1 MSTFDSTKLP
11 LRDVIAGIKKG
22 EYQLPDFQRGWVWN
36 DEHVR
41 SLLVSISRSFPIG
54 AVMTLETGGEVH
66 FQVRPIEN
74 VVLDQE
80 VEPEKLILDGQ
91 QRLTSLT
98 QVLGLKGPVKTFDHK
113 KSEIERYYYI
123 DIPKVLNGSD
133 IDEAFYSVSSDKTK
147 TSDFGRQID
156 LDLTTLEKEVE
167 ALQFPCN
174 RLLDYDSCDEWQDL
188 CYDTGKRDQFKE
200 FKKLVISPVREYSIP
215 VIGLN
220 KHTSKEAVC
229 LVFEKVNTGGV
240 SLTVFEL
247 ITASF
252 AANGFNLREDWYGDR
267 RAKKQGR
274 YDRLKGDKLLKPLT
288 PTDFIQTIT
297 LLNTYEKNMKARAE
311 GLPDSQLPGVSCKR
325 KTMLNLTLQEYL
337 NWATKVEEAFTRA
350 AQFLRK
356 ECLFDNKNL
365 PYRTQLVPLAAIMTH
380 LGQSWLE
387 PKVYRRLSQ
396 WYWCGV
402 MGELY
407 GSAIENRFAND
418 IEDFFIWME
427 DEDKKPSTVFD
438 ASFQPSRLE
447 TLRTRNSAAY
457 KGLHV
462 LTLRQGAKDLFWKAD
477 VQELDQMGEA
487 LDIHHIFPSNWCDKN
502 GFEKEVCDSAVNKTP
517 ISYKA
522 NRKIGGAAPSKYLD
536 SLQNDKQVGLTDL
549 EMDQLLE
556 SHFIDPGA
564 LRTDDFQTFLRN
576 RSIGLLEV
584 IYAAMG
590 KGDTPPE
597 KLTIFGLTAEEDRAA
612 QREQKLAGGE
622 TSMVEFKSTLRWNIR
637 ANMIDKTMEEII
649 LKSIA
654 ALNNRYGGTLFVGV
668 GEDDAGAG
676 IVIGLD
682 MDYATLKEANKDR
695 FELHLR
701 ELLNAAYGA
710 NFTTTQLEI
719 TFPLKDGK
727 EFCQIDVKRGKEPL
741 YTQVSGKDKNAPK
754 TEKFYVRSGNSS
766 RALPIDEIPKY
777 VAQRF
782 KLTP

>member
-11 LRDVIAGIKKG
+11 LRDVITGIKKG
-22 EYQLPDFQRGWVWN
+22 EYQLPDFQRGWVWD

-54 AVMTLETGGEVH
+54 AVMTLETGGEVS

-74 VVLDQE
+74 VVLNGD

-113 KSEIERYYYI
+113 KSQIERFYYI
-123 DIPKVLNGSD
+123 DIPTILNGGD
-133 IDEAFYSVSSDKTK
+133 IDEAFYSVSADKTK

-188 CYDTGKRDQFKE
+188 CYDTGKRDEFKE
-200 FKKLVISPVREYSIP
+200 FKKLVISPYREYSVPI
-215 VIGLN
+215 IALN

-240 SLTVFEL
+240 SLNVFEL

-252 AANGFNLREDWYGDR
+252 AADGFNLREDWFGDR
-267 RAKKQGR
+267 RKKTEGR
-274 YDRLKGDKLLKPLT
+274 YDRLKKDKLLSKLDPS
-288 PTDFIQTIT
+288 DFIQAIT
-297 LLNTYEKNMKARAE
+297 LLSTYEKNQEARAA
-311 GLPDSQLPGVSCKR
+311 GVPDSQVPGVSCKR
-325 KTMLNLTLQEYL
+325 KTMLNLTLDDYQK
-337 NWATKVEEAFTRA
+337 WAPKVEEGFTRA

-356 ECLFDNKNL
+356 ECFFDQRNL

-380 LGQSWLE
+380 LGSSWLE
-387 PKVYRRLSQ
+387 PKIHGRLSQ

-418 IEDFFIWME
+418 IEDFFVWMK
-427 DEDKKPSTVFD
+427 DETKKPRTIFD

-462 LTLRQGAKDLFWKAD
+462 LTLRQGAKDFFWKAG

-487 LDIHHIFPSNWCDKN
+487 LDIHHIFPSSWCDKQ
-502 GFEKEVCDSAVNKTP
+502 GIEKSVYDSAVNKTP

-536 SLQNDKQVGLTDL
+536 KLQKEKEVGLSDE
-549 EMDQLLE
+549 EMDHLLE
-556 SHFIDPGA
+556 SHLIDPGT
-564 LRTDDFQTFLRN
+564 LRCDDFSAFLRS
-576 RSIGLLEV
+576 RAIALLEV
-584 IYAAMG
+584 IYEAMG
-590 KGDTPPE
+590 KGDVPPE
-597 KLTIFGLTAEEDRAA
+597 KLTIFGLTAAEDEAA
-612 QREQKLAGGE
+612 RIEQKIAGGE
-622 TSMVEFKSTLRWNIR
+622 TTMVEFKSTLRWHIM
-637 ANMIDKTMEEII
+637 ANRVDKKMEEII

-654 ALNNRYGGTLFVGV
+654 ALSNRYGGTLFIGV
-668 GEDDAGAG
+668 KDDGE
-676 IVIGLD
+676 ILGLEA
-682 MDYATLKEANKDR
+682 DYATLKEQDKDR
-695 FELHLR
+695 FELHFR
-701 ELLNAAYGA
+701 ELINAAYGT
-710 NFTTTQLEI
+710 NFATSQLEI
-719 TFPLKDGK
+719 TFPEKDGK
-727 EFCQIDVKRGKEPL
+727 EFCMIEVKRGKEPL
-741 YTQVSGKDKNAPK
+741 YTLVSGQGDNAPK

-766 RALPIDEIPKY
+766 RELPIEEISKY
-777 VAQRF
+777 VGERF
-782 KLTP
+782 KHNA

>member
-11 LRDVIAGIKKG
+11 LREVIAGIKKG
-22 EYQLPDFQRGWVWN
+22 EYQLPDFQRGWVWD

-41 SLLVSISRSFPIG
+41 SLLVSIARSFPIG
-54 AVMTLETGGEVH
+54 AVMTLETGGDVK

-74 VVLDQE
+74 VILPGD

-98 QVLGLKGPVKTFDHK
+98 QVLGLTGPVKTFDHK
-113 KSEIERYYYI
+113 KAEVERYYYI
-123 DIPKVLNGSD
+123 DILKVLNGGD
-133 IDEAFYSVSSDKTK
+133 IDEAFYSVNADRIK

-156 LDLTTLEKEVE
+156 LDLTTLDKEVE

-174 RLLDYDSCDEWQDL
+174 CILNYDTWQDR
-188 CYDTGKRDQFKE
+188 CYEAGKFKE
-200 FKKLVISPVREYSIP
+200 FQEFRKRLLEPIRDYNVPIIA
-215 VIGLN
+215 LN

-252 AANGFNLREDWYGDR
+252 AADGFNLREDWFGDR
-267 RAKKQGR
+267 RAKKPGR
-274 YDRLKGDKLLKPLT
+274 YDRLKSDSLLKPLT

-297 LLNTYEKNMKARAE
+297 LLQTYERNQQERAA
-311 GLPDSQLPGVSCKR
+311 GTPDSQLPGISCKR
-325 KTMLNLTLQEYL
+325 KTMLNLTLDDYL
-337 NWATKVEEAFTRA
+337 KWATKVEEGFTRVA
-350 AQFLRK
+350 HFLRK
-356 ECLFDNKNL
+356 ECFFDERNI

-407 GSAIENRFAND
+407 GSGVENRSAND

-427 DEDKKPSTVFD
+427 NEDKKPRTIFD

-462 LTLRQGAKDLFWKAD
+462 LTLRQGAKDFFWKAG

-487 LDIHHIFPSNWCDKN
+487 LDIHHIFPVNWCDKN
-502 GFEKEVCDSAVNKTP
+502 GIERDFYDSAVNKTP

-522 NRKIGGAAPSKYLD
+522 NRKIGGAAPSKYLP
-536 SLQNDKQVGLTDL
+536 SLQNDTQVGLTDL
-549 EMDQLLE
+549 EMDRLLE
-556 SHFIDPGA
+556 SHFIDPGT
-564 LRTDDFQTFLRN
+564 LRNDNFQIFLRN
-576 RSIGLLEV
+576 RAIALLEV

-597 KLTIFGLTAEEDRAA
+597 KLTIFGLTAEEDKAA
-612 QREQKLAGGE
+612 RLDQQIAGGE
-622 TSMVEFKSTLRWNIR
+622 TPMVEFKSTLRWNVN
-637 ANMIDKTMEEII
+637 ANMVDKKMEEII

-654 ALNNRYGGTLFVGV
+654 ALSNFYGGTLFIGV
-668 GEDDAGAG
+668 RDDGE
-676 IVIGLD
+676 VLGLD
-682 MDYATLKEANKDR
+682 ADYATLKEPNKDR

-701 ELLNAAYGA
+701 ELINAAYGA
-710 NFTTTQLEI
+710 NFATSQLEI
-719 TFPLKDGK
+719 TFPVKDSK

-741 YTQVSGKDKNAPK
+741 YTAVSGKDSNAPK
-754 TEKFYVRSGNSS
+754 VEKFFVRSGNSS
-766 RALPIDEIPKY
+766 RELPIDEIPKY
-777 VAQRF
+777 VSQRF
-782 KLTP
+782 KHSS

>member
-11 LRDVIAGIKKG
+11 LRDLIRGIKEG
-22 EYQLPDFQRGWVWN
+22 EYQLPDFQRGWVWD

-41 SLLVSISRSFPIG
+41 SLLVSIARSFPIG

-74 VVLDQE
+74 VVLEED

-98 QVLGLKGPVKTFDHK
+98 QVLGLNVPVRTFDHK
-113 KSEIERYYYI
+113 KAEVERYYYI
-123 DIPKVLNGSD
+123 DIRKVLNGDD
-133 IDEAFYSVSSDKTK
+133 IDDAFYSVSNEKTK
-147 TSDFGRQID
+147 TSDFGRQVD
-156 LDLTTLEKEVE
+156 LDLSSMEKEVE

-188 CYDTGKRDQFKE
+188 CYDTGKRDEFKE
-200 FKKLVISPVREYSIP
+200 FKKLVISPVREYSVPI
-215 VIGLN
+215 IALN

-240 SLTVFEL
+240 SLNVFEL

-252 AANGFNLREDWYGDR
+252 AANGFNLREDWFGDSR
-267 RAKKQGR
+267 TKKAGR
-274 YDRLKGDKLLKPLT
+274 FDRLKADKLLKKIDPS
-288 PTDFIQTIT
+288 DFIQAIT
-297 LLNTYEKNMKARAE
+297 LLSTYEKNQAERAA
-311 GLPDSQLPGVSCKR
+311 GVPDSQVPGVSCKR
-325 KTMLNLTLQEYL
+325 KTMLNLTLEEYL
-337 NWATKVEEAFTRA
+337 KWADKVEHGFTRA
-350 AQFLRK
+350 AQFLQK
-356 ECLFDNKNL
+356 ECFFDQRNL

-380 LGQSWLE
+380 IGQRWLE

-418 IEDFFIWME
+418 IEDFFVWMG
-427 DEDKKPSTVFD
+427 DEDKKPRTVFD

-457 KGLHV
+457 KGLNV
-462 LTLRQGAKDLFWKAD
+462 LALRQGAKDLFWKAD
-477 VQELDQMGEA
+477 VQELDQMGEG
-487 LDIHHIFPSNWCDKN
+487 LDIHHIFPTNWCNKN
-502 GFEKEVCDSAVNKTP
+502 GVDKEVCDSAVNKTP

-522 NRKIGGAAPSKYLD
+522 NRKIGGTAPSKYLL

-564 LRTDDFQTFLRN
+564 LRSDDFKTFLRN
-576 RSIGLLEV
+576 RSIALLEV
-584 IYAAMG
+584 IYEAMG

-597 KLTIFGLTAEEDRAA
+597 KLTIFGLNADEDRAA
-612 QREQKLAGGE
+612 RLEQKIAEGE
-622 TSMVEFKSTLRWNIR
+622 TSMVEFKSTLRWNVK
-637 ANMIDKTMEEII
+637 ASMLDKKMEEII
-649 LKSIA
+649 LKGIA
-654 ALNNRYGGTLFVGV
+654 AQSNTYGGTLFIGV
-668 GEDDAGAG
+668 RDDGE
-676 IVIGLD
+676 ILGLD
-682 MDYATLKEANKDR
+682 ADYATLKEPNKDR

-701 ELLNAAYGA
+701 ELSNAAYGA
-710 NFTTTQLEI
+710 SFTASQLEF
-719 TFPLKDGK
+719 TFPVQDGK
-727 EFCQIDVKRGKEPL
+727 EFCQIDIKRGKEPL
-741 YTQVSGKDKNAPK
+741 YTQVTGKDKNAPK
-754 TEKFYVRSGNSS
+754 VEKFFVRSGNSS
-766 RALPIDEIPKY
+766 RELPIDEIPKY
-777 VAQRF
+777 VGQRF
-782 KLTP
+782 KHSS

>member
-11 LRDVIAGIKKG
+11 LREVIAGIKKG
-22 EYQLPDFQRGWVWN
+22 EYQLPDFQRGWVWD

-41 SLLVSISRSFPIG
+41 SLLVSIARSFPIG
-54 AVMTLETGGEVH
+54 AVMTLETGGDVK

-74 VVLDQE
+74 VVLPGE

-98 QVLGLKGPVKTFDHK
+98 QVLGLTGPVKTFDHK
-113 KSEIERYYYI
+113 KAEVARYYYI
-123 DIPKVLNGSD
+123 DIPKVLNGGD
-133 IDEAFYSVSSDKTK
+133 IDEAFYSVNADRIK

-156 LDLTTLEKEVE
+156 LDLTTLDKEVE
-167 ALQFPCN
+167 AMQFPCN
-174 RLLDYDSCDEWQDL
+174 CILNYDTWQDR
-188 CYDTGKRDQFKE
+188 CYEAGKFKE
-200 FKKLVISPVREYSIP
+200 FQEFRKRVLEPIRDYNVPIIA
-215 VIGLN
+215 LN

-247 ITASF
+247 ITAAF
-252 AANGFNLREDWYGDR
+252 AADGFNLREDWFGDR
-267 RAKKQGR
+267 RAKKLGR
-274 YDRLKGDKLLKPLT
+274 YDRLKSDSLLKPLT

-297 LLNTYEKNMKARAE
+297 LLQTYERNQQERAAGAPE
-311 GLPDSQLPGVSCKR
+311 SQLPGISCKR
-325 KTMLNLTLQEYL
+325 KTMLNLTLEDYL
-337 NWATKVEEAFTRA
+337 KWAAKVEEGFTRVA
-350 AQFLRK
+350 HFLRK
-356 ECLFDNKNL
+356 ECFFDERNI

-407 GSAIENRFAND
+407 GSGVENRSAND
-418 IEDFFIWME
+418 IEDFFIWIE
-427 DEDKKPSTVFD
+427 NEDKKPRTIFD

-462 LTLRQGAKDLFWKAD
+462 LTLRQGAKDFFWKAN

-487 LDIHHIFPSNWCDKN
+487 LDIHHIFPVNWCDKN
-502 GFEKEVCDSAVNKTP
+502 EIDRDVYDSAVNKTP

-522 NRKIGGAAPSKYLD
+522 NRKIGGAAPSKYLP
-536 SLQNDKQVGLTDL
+536 SLQNDKQVGLADL

-556 SHFIDPGA
+556 SHFIDPGT
-564 LRTDDFQTFLRN
+564 LRNDDFQTFLRN
-576 RSIGLLEV
+576 RAIALLEV

-597 KLTIFGLTAEEDRAA
+597 KLTIFGLTAEEDKAVRLD
-612 QREQKLAGGE
+612 QQIAGGE
-622 TSMVEFKSTLRWNIR
+622 TPVVEFKSTLRWNLH
-637 ANMIDKTMEEII
+637 AGMVDKKMEEII

-654 ALNNRYGGTLFVGV
+654 ALSNFYGGTLFIGV
-668 GEDDAGAG
+668 RDDGE
-676 IVIGLD
+676 ILGLNA
-682 MDYATLKEANKDR
+682 DYATLKEPNKDR

-701 ELLNAAYGA
+701 ELINAAYGA
-710 NFTTTQLEI
+710 NFATSQLEI
-719 TFPLKDGK
+719 TFPVKDGK

-741 YTQVSGKDKNAPK
+741 YTAVSGKDLNAPK
-754 TEKFYVRSGNSS
+754 VERFFVRSGNSS
-766 RALPIDEIPKY
+766 RELPIDEIPKY
-777 VAQRF
+777 VGQRF
-782 KLTP
+782 KHSS

>member
-22 EYQLPDFQRGWVWN
+22 EYQLPDFQRGWVWD

-54 AVMTLETGGEVH
+54 AVMTLETGGDVK

-74 VVLDQE
+74 IVLSGD

-98 QVLGLKGPVKTFDHK
+98 QVLGLNGPVKTFDHK
-113 KSEIERYYYI
+113 KAEVERYYYI
-123 DIPKVLNGSD
+123 DIPKVLNGGD
-133 IDEAFYSVSSDKTK
+133 LDEAFYSVGADKTK

-156 LDLTTLEKEVE
+156 LDLTTLEKEIE

-188 CYDTGKRDQFKE
+188 CYDSGKRDEFKE
-200 FKKLVISPVREYSIP
+200 FKKLVITPVREYNVP
-215 VIGLN
+215 VIALN
-220 KHTSKEAVC
+220 RHTSKEAVC

-252 AANGFNLREDWYGDR
+252 AAEGFNLREDWYGDR
-267 RAKKQGR
+267 RAKKPGR
-274 YDRLKGDKLLKPLT
+274 YDRLKDDTLLESLT

-297 LLNTYEKNMKARAE
+297 LLNTYERNQDARAA
-311 GLPDSQLPGVSCKR
+311 GVPDSQVPGVSCKR
-325 KTMLNLTLQEYL
+325 KTMLNLTLEDYL
-337 NWATKVEEAFTRA
+337 KWAGKVEEGFTRA
-350 AQFLRK
+350 ALFLRK
-356 ECLFDNKNL
+356 ECFFDSRNI
-365 PYRTQLVPLAAIMTH
+365 PYRTQFVPLAAIMTH
-380 LGQSWLE
+380 LGQRWLE
-387 PKVYRRLSQ
+387 PKVYRRLSH

-418 IEDFFIWME
+418 IEDFFVWME
-427 DEDKKPSTVFD
+427 DEEKKPRTVFD

-462 LTLRQGAKDLFWKAD
+462 LTLRQGAKDLFWKAG

-487 LDIHHIFPSNWCDKN
+487 LDIHHVFPTNWCEKN
-502 GFEKEVCDSAVNKTP
+502 GVDKEVCDSAVNKTP

-522 NRKIGGAAPSKYLD
+522 NRKIGGAAPSKYLP
-536 SLQNDKQVGLTDL
+536 SLQNDKQVGLSDL

-556 SHFIDPGA
+556 SHLIDPGT
-564 LRTDDFQTFLRN
+564 LRNDDFQTFLRN
-576 RSIGLLEV
+576 RAIALLEL

-597 KLTIFGLTAEEDRAA
+597 KLTIFGLTAEEDKAA
-612 QREQKLAGGE
+612 QIEQKIAGGE
-622 TSMVEFKSTLRWNIR
+622 TSMVEFKSTIRWNIN
-637 ANMIDKTMEEII
+637 AGMVDKKMEEII

-654 ALNNRYGGTLFVGV
+654 ALNNGYGGTLFIGIKDN
-668 GEDDAGAG
+668 GE
-676 IVIGLD
+676 ILGLD
-682 MDYATLKEANKDR
+682 ADYATLKEPNKDR

-701 ELLNAAYGA
+701 ELINAAYGA
-710 NFTTTQLEI
+710 NFATSQLDI
-719 TFPLKDGK
+719 TFPVKDGK
-727 EFCQIDVKRGKEPL
+727 EFCQIDIRRGKEPL
-741 YTQVSGKDKNAPK
+741 YTAVTGKDGNAPK
-754 TEKFYVRSGNSS
+754 TEKFFVRSGNSS
-766 RALPIDEIPKY
+766 RELPIDEIPKY
-777 VAQRF
+777 VGQRF
-782 KLTP
+782 KSPA